1 MDIIEILSI
10 VIYVLVWIL
19 VLYEIYTILKQ
30 SKKRLEESLE
40 LLSELL
46 EKTRKEFRLKEI
58 IVESKLSREN
68 YFITLEKIERELFDN
83 NSLNSENKD

>member
-68 YFITLEKIERELFDN
+68 YFITLEKIEREMKKN
-83 NSLNSENKD
+83 EK